1 MFNRLF
7 FILFSLILLVSLTAI
22 YYHAES
28 AKKDNAI
35 KALLHERDNA
45 WMAMEGM
52 KKQHQQL
59 AVLDSQHTQELDDA
73 NRQIAALE
81 RAVHTGQRRLQLA
94 ATCPKTVPHTAASAR
109 LDDVAGARL
118 DDTAVHAYFRL
129 RNDIEI
135 VTQQIKGLQDYITQ
149 ICLVQ

>member
-7 FILFSLILLVSLTAI
+7 FILLSLILLVSLTAI

-45 WMAMEGM
+45 WMTMESM

-59 AVLDSQHTQELDDA
+59 AVLDSQHMQELNDA

-94 ATCPKTVPHTAASAR
+94 ARCKKLPHTAAPTR

-129 RNDIEI
+129 RNGIEI

-149 ICLVQ
+149 VCLAQ